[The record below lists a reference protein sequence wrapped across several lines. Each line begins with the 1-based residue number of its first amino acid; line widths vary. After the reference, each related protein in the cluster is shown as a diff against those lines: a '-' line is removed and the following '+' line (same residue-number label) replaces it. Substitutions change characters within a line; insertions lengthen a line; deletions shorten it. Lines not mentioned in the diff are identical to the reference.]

1 MRSFVLLIA
10 LMLIWLLWSGLYTP
24 LLISL
29 GVASCLLVVW
39 LVRRFESIDH
49 ESVPV
54 HLGLPV
60 LTYWA
65 WLLKEIVVSSIQVS
79 KIILSPRL
87 NIQPQII
94 EVESRARSDVGQVVF
109 GNSITLTPGTMTI
122 SISHTG
128 KVTVHA
134 LTQDGADGVLQGPM
148 NQKVALLDR
157 SEQHA

>member
-10 LMLIWLLWSGLYTP
+10 LILIWLLWSGLYTP

-79 KIILSPRL
+79 KIILSPKL
-87 NIQPQII
+87 NIQPQVI
-94 EVESRARSDVGQVVF
+94 EVESRALSVVGQVIF
-109 GNSITLTPGTMTI
+109 GNSITLTPGTMTT

-134 LTQDGADGVLQGPM
+134 LTQDGAEGVLQGPM

>member
-1 MRSFVLLIA
+1 MRTVVLLFA

-29 GVASCLLVVW
+29 GVVSCLLVVW

-79 KIILSPRL
+79 RIILSSKL
-87 NIQPQII
+87 TIQPQLI
-94 EVESRARSDVGQVVF
+94 EVKSRARSDVGQVIF
-109 GNSITLTPGTMTI
+109 GNSITLTPGTMTT

-128 KVTVHA
+128 LLTVHA
-134 LTQDGADGVLQGPM
+134 LTQEGADGVLQGPM

-157 SEQHA
+157 SEPHA